1 MVERRTPE
9 REVGVRSS
17 LRLPC
22 CVLEQDTFTSQI
34 VLVIPRKR
42 WLRPEM
48 TEKLFF
54 GTLSKNETKHNFTK
68 YIRNYLQVLFETIHN
83 LTVRVLY
90 HN

>member
-22 CVLEQDTFTSQI
+22 CVLEQNTFTSQI

-42 WLRPEM
+42 WLLPEM
-48 TEKLFF
+48 TEQLFT
-54 GTLSKNETKHNFTK
+54 GTLSKNETKRNIISQNILETTCRFCLK
-68 YIRNYLQVLFETIHN
+68 LYIIRQ
-83 LTVRVLY
+83 
-90 HN
+90 